1 MLFDT
6 ILAGGSIVEAA
17 QQYDTI
23 EIINKLI
30 AYAILI
36 AGLLCV
42 AFIFFGGLSFILSGG
57 DEGKIKQ
64 AVGTIR
70 YSIIGLIITV
80 LSVFIVSIVGK
91 AMGLNVIKY
100 INFTDI
106 VETIKGISN
115 DSDTNNSLD

>member
-1 MLFDT
+1 MLFNT

-70 YSIIGLIITV
+70 YSIIGLIITI

-115 DSDTNNSLD
+115 DSSSNNSLD

>member
-1 MLFDT
+1 MLFDI
-6 ILAGGSIVEAA
+6 ILQNGTIVEAA
-17 QQYDTI
+17 QEFDTI

-70 YSIIGLIITV
+70 YSIIGLVITV
-80 LSVFIVSIVGK
+80 LAVFIVSIVGK